1 MQAIAED
8 TVVDADTVALESLT
22 RVLVRIAWDSAHAA
36 PPGVTF
42 PQMRLLLMAD
52 GLGRVPSSALATA
65 LGVNASSVTR
75 LADRLAAAGYLVRG
89 EDPHKRS
96 VVTLEVTDRGRRVVA
111 KVMHR
116 RHAALHAVLTQVP
129 QAHRSAVVAA
139 ARTLVSAAAA
149 VPEVGSAG
157 PGPL

>member
-1 MQAIAED
+1 
-8 TVVDADTVALESLT
+8 VALESLT
-22 RVLVRIAWDSAHAA
+22 RVLVRIAWESAHAA

-52 GLGRVPSSALATA
+52 GLGRVPSSVLAAA
-65 LGVNASSVTR
+65 LGVNASSGTR
-75 LADRLAAAGYLVRG
+75 LADKLSAHGYLVRG

-111 KVMHR
+111 KVMRR
-116 RHAALHAVLTQVP
+116 RHAALSAVLAQVP
-129 QAHRSAVVAA
+129 PAHRKDVVSA
-139 ARTLVSAAAA
+139 ARTLVTAAAA
-149 VPEVGSAG
+149 VPEVGAAG